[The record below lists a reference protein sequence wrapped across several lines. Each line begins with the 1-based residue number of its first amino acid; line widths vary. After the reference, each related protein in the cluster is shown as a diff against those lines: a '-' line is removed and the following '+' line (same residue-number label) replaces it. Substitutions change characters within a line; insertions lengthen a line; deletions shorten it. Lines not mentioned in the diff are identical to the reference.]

1 MEKTNRFWA
10 YINKQKY
17 LITIILGLL
26 LVCVLDENSLR
37 KYVSY
42 QFRINELN
50 SEIEAYQKQYEKDS
64 IHLKALT
71 DDPKGVERVA
81 RERYLMKRPNEDIF
95 IMSTD
100 KEAIENTSEERG
112 IR

>member
-1 MEKTNRFWA
+1 MGKINNIWA
-10 YINKQKY
+10 YLEKQKY

-26 LVCVLDENSLR
+26 LVCVIDENSLM

-42 QFRINELN
+42 QLRINELN
-50 SEIEAYQKQYEKDS
+50 SEIENYQKQFERDS
-64 IHLKALT
+64 TRLKTLY

-81 RERYLMKRPNEDIF
+81 RERYLMKRDNEEIF
-95 IMSTD
+95 VMSTD
-100 KEAIENTSEERG
+100 REATEELEKE